1 MRVTVMLRRY
11 LVLLALLPALAACG
25 GEDQPTATSVVPV
38 SYLIT
43 AASAG
48 PVTGET
54 PYSAAT
60 LRKLFP
66 NERIDVIS
74 TADEDGVV
82 NAMTVF
88 SDGLQVMMVV
98 PDKSGKTIKSVHGS
112 GLAVAGPNGERLGM
126 SFRQA
131 GMSRNDCTV
140 GSGPWLGMAICTVQ
154 DAPNVRLVFDNGGW
168 NGSPNELA
176 PASSLA
182 EGKLQRIVWIPQRG
196 A

>member
-1 MRVTVMLRRY
+1 MIRRY
-11 LVLLALLPALAACG
+11 LALFCLLPLIAACG
-25 GEDQPTATSVVPV
+25 GEDELTATTVIPV
-38 SYLIT
+38 AYTIT

-48 PVTGET
+48 PVTPET
-54 PYSAAT
+54 PYSTAT

-82 NAMTVF
+82 NALTVF

-98 PDKSGKTIKSVHGS
+98 PDRSGKAIKSVHGS

-126 SFRQA
+126 TFRQA
-131 GMSRNDCTV
+131 GISRNNCSV
-140 GSGPWLGMAICTVQ
+140 GSGPWLGMAVCTVQ
-154 DAPNVRLVFDNGGW
+154 GAPNVRLVFDNGGW

-182 EGKLQRIVWIPQRG
+182 EGKLQRIVWVPQRT